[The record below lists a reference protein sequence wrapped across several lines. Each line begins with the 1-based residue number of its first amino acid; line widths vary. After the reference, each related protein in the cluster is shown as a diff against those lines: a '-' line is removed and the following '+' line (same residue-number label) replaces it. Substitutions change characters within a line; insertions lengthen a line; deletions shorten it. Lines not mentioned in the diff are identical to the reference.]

1 AAGPWFVS
9 RAAAVSG
16 LVSAV
21 ALCAAS
27 LPWWLLEP
35 TRGLLWTT
43 EAAVAAGAAL
53 VGGVALGMLRER
65 SLSLWPGVAL
75 VWAGALVALGLR
87 SFWG

>member
-1 AAGPWFVS
+1 MPVPEMVA
-9 RAAAVSG
+9 R
-16 LVSAV
+16 AV
-21 ALCAAS
+21 AA
-27 LPWWLLEP
+27 PE
-35 TRGLLWTT
+35 T
-43 EAAVAAGAAL
+43 AAVAAGAAL